1 MATFLHRL
9 RRAVKTRFFDSTDF
23 NGQESGVYTGPALA
37 DWKVGDQITIGAEP
51 HSRRECLD
59 GEIVIKV
66 LAVNGQ
72 SFKVL
77 IDDNMGRIGGYPEF
91 ETPFSVEG
99 DLSGDWLINAISGEF
114 IDLPGGAR

>member
-91 ETPFSVEG
+91 ETHFSVEG
-99 DLSGDWLINAISGEF
+99 DLSGEWTIDAISGEF